1 MAIVIVGGTGDLGF
15 GLAYRW
21 AKAGLEVVI
30 GSREAAKAEKAA
42 AELNQMAG
50 GSHVKGMCNQDAV
63 REGELVVLAIP
74 DAARGGTFEAL
85 APLLSGKMVLDVTI
99 PLRFNPLR
107 YEAPPEGSNAEQT
120 QAGLGEAAKVVC
132 GFHTVSAAMLAD
144 PEKEIH
150 GDVIILGNDA
160 ESRTFVLGLAEK
172 IGLRAFD
179 GGPLRHARTVEGLT
193 PMIIGMNKR
202 YKRGHIGVCLTGI

>member
-1 MAIVIVGGTGDLGF
+1 MTIVIVGGTGDLGF

-21 AKAGLEVVI
+21 AKAGLEIVI
-30 GSREAAKAEKAA
+30 GSREASKAERAA
-42 AELNQMAG
+42 AELNQMTG
-50 GSHVKGMCNQDAV
+50 GSNVKGMCNQDAV
-63 REGELVVLAIP
+63 HKGELVVLAVP
-74 DAARGGTFEAL
+74 DSARASTFEVL
-85 APLLSGKMVLDVTI
+85 APLLSGKIVLDVTI

-120 QAGLGEAAKVVC
+120 QSVLGETVKVVS
-132 GFHTVSAAMLAD
+132 GFHTVSAAMLSN

-150 GDVIILGNDA
+150 GDVIILSNDP
-160 ESRTFVLGLAEK
+160 ESLSLVLGLAEK

-179 GGPLRHARTVEGLT
+179 GGTLRHARTVEGLT

-202 YKRGHIGVCLTGI
+202 YKRGHIGICLTGI

>member
-21 AKAGLEVVI
+21 AKAGLDIVI

-42 AELNQMAG
+42 AELKRMTG
-50 GSHVKGMCNQDAV
+50 GSKVQGMRNQEAV
-63 REGELVVLAIP
+63 CRGDLVVLAIP
-74 DAARGGTFEAL
+74 DAARASTFEVL
-85 APLLSGKMVLDVTI
+85 APLLTGKIVLDVTI
-99 PLRFNPLR
+99 PLRFSPLR

-120 QAGLGEAAKVVC
+120 QSILGESAKVVC

-150 GDVIILGNDA
+150 GDVIILGDDQ
-160 ESRTFVLGLAEK
+160 ESRAVVLGLAEK

-193 PMIIGMNKR
+193 PLIIGMNKR
-202 YKRGHIGVCLTGI
+202 YKRGHIGICLTGI

>member
-21 AKAGLEVVI
+21 AKAGLDIVI
-30 GSREAAKAEKAA
+30 GSREAAKAENAA
-42 AELNQMAG
+42 AELNRMT
-50 GSHVKGMCNQDAV
+50 GSSKIRGMRNQEAV
-63 REGELVVLAIP
+63 CRGDLVVLAIP
-74 DAARGGTFEAL
+74 DAARASTFEVL
-85 APLLSGKMVLDVTI
+85 TPLLSGKIVLDVTI
-99 PLRFNPLR
+99 PLRFGPLR

-120 QAGLGEAAKVVC
+120 QSILGESAKVVC
-132 GFHTVSAAMLAD
+132 GFHTVSAAMLAN

-150 GDVIILGNDA
+150 GDVIILSDDQ
-160 ESRTFVLGLAEK
+160 ESRSLVLGLAEK

-179 GGPLRHARTVEGLT
+179 GGSLRHARTVEGLT

-202 YKRGHIGVCLTGI
+202 YKRGHIGICLTGI

>member
-21 AKAGLEVVI
+21 AKAGLDIVI

-42 AELNQMAG
+42 AELKRMTG
-50 GSHVKGMCNQDAV
+50 GSKVQGMRNQEAV
-63 REGELVVLAIP
+63 CRGDLVVLAIP
-74 DAARGGTFEAL
+74 DAARASTFEVL
-85 APLLSGKMVLDVTI
+85 APLLTGKIVLDVTI
-99 PLRFNPLR
+99 PLRFSPLR

-120 QAGLGEAAKVVC
+120 QSILGESAKVVC

-150 GDVIILGNDA
+150 GDVIILGDDQ
-160 ESRTFVLGLAEK
+160 ESRAVVLGLAEK

-179 GGPLRHARTVEGLT
+179 GGPLRHARTVGGLT
-193 PMIIGMNKR
+193 PLIIGMNKR
-202 YKRGHIGVCLTGI
+202 YKRGHIGICLTGI